1 MDASTGLLCKARQVR
16 SPNFDARPAGLRP
29 ELIIVHGISL
39 PPGKFGGPWID
50 RLFRNELPEDAHP
63 YFAQVAQLKVSTH
76 VLIRRDG
83 KLVQYVSFNDRAWHA
98 GRSSYLGREGCND
111 FSIGIEL
118 EGTDDRRYTRKQYVK
133 LATLVDALCRVYPT
147 LDRHRVVGH
156 SDVAPGRK
164 TDPGPCFDWPFIRS
178 LIDAKAS

>member
-98 GRSSYLGREGCND
+98 GRSSYLGREGRVGI
-111 FSIGIEL
+111 SGGRPSVVLPLLLLLIGSSNAP
-118 EGTDDRRYTRKQYVK
+118 RKRY
-133 LATLVDALCRVYPT
+133 
-147 LDRHRVVGH
+147 
-156 SDVAPGRK
+156 
-164 TDPGPCFDWPFIRS
+164 W
-178 LIDAKAS
+178 